1 MADALDGITRS
12 ANTAC
17 LRKETRLRSLE
28 KSIEPSKVDKVGVRQ
43 GSERK
48 DNPRYPK
55 INATQADG

>member
-1 MADALDGITRS
+1 MADALDRITRS

-28 KSIEPSKVDKVGVRQ
+28 KSIKPGKVDQVGVCK

-48 DNPRYPK
+48 DNPRFPK
-55 INATQADG
+55 INATQTDG